1 MAKPII
7 SNPARRRGILA
18 RTLTI
23 SFDGIGKANLGRT
36 LGLRSLTGDEVYAFQ
51 AFTTKGQQ
59 KRLLTVGAS
68 EDNDIVIEDLVASRF
83 HCLIDRQRRCV
94 LVHDCDSKNGVW
106 LDGVRVQIG
115 ELRPHSTLTLG
126 RTTLV
131 AYGSRDDRGANVK
144 ATNPD
149 QYLRHAV
156 ALYGSIRAASRG
168 LSVAYSTLRDKLE
181 KITGKARAQGQRS
194 PGKRGKAGAAKG
206 TRSKAAQATAGAVQS
221 TRNQST
227 TPAKAKAT
235 PAKRA
240 GARAARSRRGRA
252 KRRR

>member
-1 MAKPII
+1 MAK
-7 SNPARRRGILA
+7 SNDSIPVRRGGILA

-36 LGLRSLTGDEVYAFQ
+36 LGLRSLTGDEIYDFQ
-51 AFTTKGQQ
+51 AFTTKGRA
-59 KRLLTVGAS
+59 KGLLTVGAS
-68 EDNDIVIEDLVASRF
+68 TDNDIVIDDLAASRF
-83 HCLIDRQRRCV
+83 HCLLDRQRHRV

-106 LDGVRVQIG
+106 LDGVRVQVG

-131 AYGSRDDRGANVK
+131 AYGSHDRQGANIK
-144 ATNPD
+144 AINPD

-168 LSVAYSTLRDKLE
+168 LGVAYSTLRDQLA
-181 KITGKARAQGQRS
+181 KITGKAKGPGQRS
-194 PGKRGKAGAAKG
+194 PAKRGKARAAKG
-206 TRSKAAQATAGAVQS
+206 TRIEAAQ
-221 TRNQST
+221 
-227 TPAKAKAT
+227 AKAKAT
-235 PAKRA
+235 PAKR

-252 KRRR
+252 KRR